1 VVALPW
7 QPLGAYPIMSLEAPS
22 TIDLAPNNPY
32 SLVLPCAV
40 IPAPGCAAR
49 EFAGGG
55 LGAFVTRTA
64 TLHTRRGPAPR
75 FAGVPAGLVITELPS
90 VSMRTLLKE
99 ESRQWERSTLPVLV
113 SLQGETFELEEMA
126 ATLENV
132 ESVSGL
138 LIEAE
143 DDIVAATTAVRRATP
158 RPIVA
163 LLQHG
168 PDIAARAVRTV
179 AADADAL
186 VVAAP
191 VRAAGGPDALAGY
204 LLGPAAFPLTLQAL
218 LDVRS
223 VVEAPIIA
231 FGGIAS
237 VEFALTALR
246 AGATALMIDAARWGQ
261 PFVAA
266 RIAQGLPVVAPA

>member
-1 VVALPW
+1 
-7 QPLGAYPIMSLEAPS
+7 MSLEAPS
-22 TIDLAPNNPY
+22 PIDLAPNNPY
-32 SLVLPCAV
+32 SLVLPSVV

-49 EFAGGG
+49 EFTGGE

-75 FAGVPAGLVITELPS
+75 FAGVPAGLVITELPA
-90 VSMRTLLKE
+90 VGIRTLLKE

-126 ATLENV
+126 ETLENV

-158 RPIVA
+158 RPIMA
-163 LLQHG
+163 LLRHS
-168 PDIAARAVRTV
+168 PDIATLAARTV
-179 AADADAL
+179 AAGADAL

-191 VRAAGGPDALAGY
+191 PRAAGGEGTLMGY

-237 VEFALTALR
+237 VEFALTALG
-246 AGATALMIDAARWGQ
+246 AGATVIMIDAARWGR
-261 PFVAA
+261 PFMAA
-266 RIAQGLPVVAPA
+266 HIAQRLQ